1 MNDKNKIKQEKKEES
16 KEIIKEYIEE
26 FNKNLYE
33 LSIKENFFKEEKD
46 LEIVEDFC
54 IEVED
59 INKQEEE
66 KEKKKRIINM
76 IGIIMYQMRKS
87 LYEWAHL
94 RTYFIIERIKKV
106 MKIFIHFII
115 KYMEEN
121 IKNKEIN
128 KEDIQKITIIF
139 KIGMEEKI
147 EKEYE
152 DIIKIFSVKEFYNE
166 MSSEGI
172 IKLKEKRNK
181 EEIKEDNKNILDK
194 QIMKGLLNIDVTKTI
209 NKELEEKDIYGKIIE
224 ENQRIFNYEEKG
236 IGKYFE
242 YITIPIDSISE
253 RIKNNKEKNINN
265 QNDIQKINKEIKEIL
280 IFIMNTFPK
289 IEPTCIGYISKV
301 LVKITEIHDLL
312 SEINYHDECEN
323 LVSIIYSIINIIG
336 ENIGNI
342 VVETNMQAYC
352 AAHLFQTL
360 LPNNFSLKEFLKSLN
375 NTNESIDMPCL
386 YPMAVA
392 LTFSRE
398 VFQKISN
405 NKKFIVDES
414 SYKNVSS
421 IPLKLKMYDVEFDA
435 LTLQNNSVLST
446 IILSPGGKFLDII
459 FSLLLMSFLG
469 IGYLEQ
475 ELLRE
480 KKIFIKKEEEIK
492 EKENKINK
500 QKKII
505 GKLDIS
511 ITNKENNKSNAFL
524 KTPRNKTPRNT
535 LTPRKSIL
543 TPRKEENKEI
553 KEIKDKK
560 IKIEEIKKKEE
571 NNKEIN
577 YDITRSLPLY
587 LSIFIFGES
596 SNEELRKYVSKY
608 FNAYHLDVI
617 IFLTQIES
625 NNININSQ
633 EKIYGP
639 LVKDKESIMN
649 LRSLCS
655 SLVNY
660 NWLSEQLMG
669 YIIRKQNKEYP
680 IQVPNELIIFL
691 TRVWINRITNKKE
704 GDKEDMQGINLWE
717 TMNKNIEKI
726 IKEKEWKKGEVISQ
740 EYMIMML
747 LIYNSFKEENKKKF
761 IIQIFNNII
770 NIEINKEINKIILS
784 RLCMML
790 KYMIEHFKENG
801 NEIIESIQKNILT
814 KDIIINKSENIIYP
828 NYMKY
833 NQEVLKEIKK
843 KIEGTEY
850 QNIEFYSLNQ
860 ENKYQDMINKIRRG
874 LLENNE
880 KNGEIIQNILSKEE
894 YCIFINKLLQFLQ
907 INKIITN
914 EIEEM
919 INEYLYHNIIE
930 LLTILPPSNN
940 IIEKFQN
947 KQIFSDNGINDGLI
961 ILIMW
966 MNLFSYDINPIP
978 KEIEDNAKELFK
990 DLINIL
996 DKIGNIKEER
1006 KDQGIHYES
1015 IIKIIIDTIK
1025 SHCWNDIMI
1034 KSRIKEMEE
1043 EVEDKENIQ
1052 INEELLKRKKVII
1065 KIKEEEE
1072 NTNNNLTQRE
1082 ILKKEINS
1090 INEIMYKEEEEEKE
1104 KIKEEEIVNNNNKI
1118 RIIDNLPIL
1127 PIQSFS
1133 EACNEICIKKPQILF
1148 DIITKILQKYSEM
1161 MKKGWREYIEE
1172 KGINKEYSQIF
1183 IDIMYKGIDLNSIEH
1198 IIEEM
1203 YSTPK
1208 EINEKKNIIKEIGT
1222 QKGIKMKEFIHPLN
1236 YLIESI
1242 EYHPNITSKQGKI
1255 GMKQSLIES
1264 IIILIKEICERN
1276 NINGNYQDSKIMKEI
1291 FKLSISYI
1299 NKFIEKEIIEVGK
1312 KLCGDTLSEPMMKQ
1326 AILPIIDDFLE
1337 DFLIEYQNKK
1347 EEYKIII
1354 PNIREYFKEMKK
1366 IIEDIEIQKQHGKV
1380 GGEMYYYQ
1388 HKNYYREP
1396 NLIIYFKCAS
1406 EIIDKE
1412 VNEEIMKYIIKL
1424 CNVNNSIKD
1433 EIETI
1438 IEGNGKEIFSKWGIQ
1453 NIIGFNDNDNI
1464 FRIAES
1470 STTIQFFKFINTI
1483 MKINAITGQVN
1494 VNGVIEAFSQGI
1506 EEVFKKYPNYIGKY
1520 FKIITEYS
1528 LENGE
1533 FIIILNSLNNWLE
1546 KINKEYKEF
1555 NYKEIEGISSLF
1567 EEIQHIIMI
1576 IPKKEKKNEIKN
1588 LIKKE
1593 EEEGNDEIIK
1603 IEDKCSKKEYK
1614 EEFKQPMYHCYVC
1627 DINCCNSCIKNC
1639 HEGHDTIY
1647 LGEITSI
1654 CECKCK
1660 EEEEE
1665 KKKDKK
1671 RNNDEGI
1678 KDKKQ
1683 QAILR
1688 ALNRDYTIPK
1698 LIKELIKRIEE
1709 TKEHY
1714 KEEKDKNQN
1723 ILKNKIMLQNEGI
1736 GIGYEENILIDNNH
1750 FKMKSSQNMRII
1762 PMVSKGIIKQN
1773 LICCDEERIYYVRKG
1788 NEIEINNIQK
1798 LLSLKRNENNEEN
1811 NIIEVPFEIINMS
1824 CCPEENKK
1832 ILVNGYRNAEIIIIG
1847 ENEEEQQIELVMDNT
1862 DKDIFINCIEWI
1874 DKERIAITTRN
1885 SIKIFEINKINENNS
1900 SIIESSIDYK
1910 ILQGEILSSVIIKTP
1925 IIKRIII
1932 STTES
1937 ELFYQDIPKSFNEN
1951 NKEEIIQKEFK
1962 INHEKE
1968 LFIIKYLER
1977 ENILILSKET
1987 LESYLIEL
1995 NNKGEIYNEVETIF
2009 ETLPTYFIETS
2020 KNTMIS
2026 NCQENKSIKSYK
2038 IMNNGLNYIKLYE
2051 KEEIGGI
2058 CYSNKEKI
2066 IFIGICNGNLIGLKE
2081 TEEIEKINKL
2091 KPMRSNKQRFFEKI
2105 EYIKPED
2112 YEIKEDNKKIIIP
2125 EGKIQLYHCNIQC
2138 TKKVIRGI
2146 KIYFGKKVPKQINF
2160 KERNYPI
2167 GEGERWYDI
2176 ELRKKESLLNN
2187 INISYCS
2194 TINEEDNI
2202 SIEDIEIYGESKE
2215 EFNYEER
2222 KIIEE
2227 MKKEDNKEGK
2237 ENNIFE
2243 ECIKKGIEIIGIIY
2257 NITRSNKDRDE
2268 YKEDIINKVK
2278 EIYNKGYK
2286 GINKACQDTLKLLSV
2301 NEQTEQKII
2310 EKFKEINEKMINSND
2325 NKEWNKYL
2333 LFIYDNQNKKPNI
2346 LLKYLISNPRFI
2358 TNFCNNVI
2366 DKYNELKPSIISI
2379 LIKILLRNIE
2389 IIEISKNHYKQHFEI
2404 IKTIILLPQQLSEIA
2419 LITIC
2424 QYFTEK
2430 KPRIKEIEYTIRSII
2445 QENKIIAVEK
2455 QIEIK
2460 GGEIEFEYVKN
2471 IKETLNVMVN
2481 NKNKGK
2487 EEKLQ
2492 TITETKEMSI
2502 NKIIDEREPIEMN
2515 EMIYGIINGILE
2527 IMNQIKEKSNVFGMM
2542 GVIFYW
2548 IITQKNYIIKEEYID
2563 NLIDKMIEI
2572 IKENNEENSFI
2583 IIKLISCLLS
2593 SLDIEY
2599 YQQYTRNEL
2608 TNIIY
2613 SFKQGI
2619 LPKPSV
2625 SLSRIIAKSIIKN
2638 KNGIE
2643 HELYQLFNK
2652 EYNKIIN
2659 GKLKIQIKGE
2669 KGNIHRKPISENNE
2683 SMFDDIEIKI
2693 IENIMSII
2701 YYLFNYKRDME
2712 IKEIDDK
2719 EIWNKQIRELVNKNE
2734 FHTISYSCKRVLYQF
2749 GGGAYA
2755 FHLKTDSEMYQHSIP
2770 KIIEIMNQLIKKQ
2783 EIQNENEF
2791 KEEIYKIIRTSFK
2804 RPNLFQQYIRE
2815 DNEIFLLMIE
2825 LLSMN
2830 LHNDIIVLL
2839 LKLLRSSFL
2848 INVDKT
2854 IREKPIKYGI
2864 TQLQTII
2871 EERQKV
2877 LDDLEKNKDSERIF
2891 VESICKDSHILH
2903 NIILSLLQL
2912 NDKLINIELTKLIE
2926 SIGNL
2931 ANQYQRNTLLNILWD
2946 CYPQFNTNST
2956 LLSMI
2961 STISFLKAQGTL
2973 KIDHSIN
2980 QYLN

>member
-1 MNDKNKIKQEKKEES
+1 M
-16 KEIIKEYIEE
+16 
-26 FNKNLYE
+26 
-33 LSIKENFFKEEKD
+33 
-46 LEIVEDFC
+46 VEDFC

-76 IGIIMYQMRKS
+76 IGIIMYQMRRS

-121 IKNKEIN
+121 IKNKEIS
-128 KEDIQKITIIF
+128 KEDIQTITIIF
-139 KIGMEEKI
+139 KIGMEERFEIK
-147 EKEYE
+147 YE
-152 DIIKIFSVKEFYNE
+152 DIIKLFNVKEFYNE
-166 MSSEGI
+166 MSSEGV
-172 IKLKEKRNK
+172 IKLKEKRSK
-181 EEIKEDNKNILDK
+181 EEIKEDNNNILDK
-194 QIMKGLLNIDVTKTI
+194 QIMKGLLNVDVTKTI

-242 YITIPIDSISE
+242 YITIPIDNISE
-253 RIKNNKEKNINN
+253 RIKKNKEQNINN
-265 QNDIQKINKEIKEIL
+265 QNDIQMINKGIKEIL

-289 IEPTCIGYISKV
+289 IEPTCIGYVGKV

-360 LPNNFSLKEFLKSLN
+360 LPNTFSLKEFLKNIN
-375 NTNESIDMPCL
+375 NTNECIDMPCL

-405 NKKFIVDES
+405 NKKFVVDES

-421 IPLKLKMYDVEFDA
+421 ISLKLKMYEVEFDA
-435 LTLQNNSVLST
+435 LALQSNSVLST

-480 KKIFIKKEEEIK
+480 KKVVIKKEEEVK

-511 ITNKENNKSNAFL
+511 ITNKENNKSSAFL

-543 TPRKEENKEI
+543 SPRKEENKEMN
-553 KEIKDKK
+553 DKK
-560 IKIEEIKKKEE
+560 IKLDKIEKKEE
-571 NNKEIN
+571 NHKEIN

-625 NNININSQ
+625 NNIAIDSN
-633 EKIYGP
+633 ERMYGP

-761 IIQIFNNII
+761 IIMIFNDII
-770 NIEINKEINKIILS
+770 SIEMNKEMNKIILS

-801 NEIIESIQKNILT
+801 NEIIEGVQKNILT
-814 KDIIINKSENIIYP
+814 KDIIINKSESLIYP

-833 NQEVLKEIKK
+833 NQEALKEIKK

-860 ENKYQDMINKIRRG
+860 EDKYQDMINKIRRG
-874 LLENNE
+874 ILENNE
-880 KNGEIIQNILSKEE
+880 KNGEIIQSILSKEE
-894 YCIFINKLLQFLQ
+894 YCIFINKLLQLLQ
-907 INKIITN
+907 IKKVIKN
-914 EIEEM
+914 EIGDM
-919 INEYLYHNIIE
+919 INEYLYHSIIE
-930 LLTILPPSNN
+930 LLTILPPSVN
-940 IIEKFQN
+940 IIEKFQS
-947 KQIFSDNGINDGLI
+947 KQTFSTNGINDGLI

-978 KEIEDNAKELFK
+978 KEVENNAKELFK
-990 DLINIL
+990 DLMSIL
-996 DKIGNIKEER
+996 DTIGNITEER
-1006 KDQGIHYES
+1006 KEQGIHYES

-1034 KSRIKEMEE
+1034 NGRIKEMED

-1052 INEELLKRKKVII
+1052 VDEELLKRKKVII
-1065 KIKEEEE
+1065 KIKEEE
-1072 NTNNNLTQRE
+1072 NTNNTLTQRE

-1090 INEIMYKEEEEEKE
+1090 INEIMYKEEEEEKP
-1104 KIKEEEIVNNNNKI
+1104 KEEEVVINNNKI

-1133 EACNEICIKKPQILF
+1133 EACNEICVKKPQILF
-1148 DIITKILQKYSEM
+1148 DMITKILQKYSEM
-1161 MKKGWREYIEE
+1161 MKKGWKEYIEE

-1183 IDIMYKGIDLNSIEH
+1183 I
-1198 IIEEM
+1198 
-1203 YSTPK
+1203 
-1208 EINEKKNIIKEIGT
+1208 
-1222 QKGIKMKEFIHPLN
+1222 
-1236 YLIESI
+1236 
-1242 EYHPNITSKQGKI
+1242 
-1255 GMKQSLIES
+1255 
-1264 IIILIKEICERN
+1264 
-1276 NINGNYQDSKIMKEI
+1276 
-1291 FKLSISYI
+1291 
-1299 NKFIEKEIIEVGK
+1299 
-1312 KLCGDTLSEPMMKQ
+1312 
-1326 AILPIIDDFLE
+1326 IIDDFLE
-1337 DFLIEYQNKK
+1337 DFLIEYQSKK
-1347 EEYKIII
+1347 EEYKIVI
-1354 PNIREYFKEMKK
+1354 PNIREYFKEMKR
-1366 IIEDIEIQKQHGKV
+1366 IIEDIEVQKQHGKV

-1396 NLIIYFKCAS
+1396 NLITYFKCAK
-1406 EIIDKE
+1406 EITDKE
-1412 VNEEIMKYIIKL
+1412 VNEEIMNYIIEL
-1424 CNVNNSIKD
+1424 CNGNNTIKD

-1470 STTIQFFKFINTI
+1470 STTIQFFKFINSI
-1483 MKINAITGQVN
+1483 MKVNVITGQVN

-1520 FKIITEYS
+1520 FKVITEYS

-1533 FIIILNSLNNWLE
+1533 FITILNTLNGWLE
-1546 KINKEYKEF
+1546 KLNKEYKEF
-1555 NYKEIEGISSLF
+1555 NYKEIEGISSLL

-1576 IPKKEKKNEIKN
+1576 IPKKEKKNETRN

-1593 EEEGNDEIIK
+1593 EGNDDIIK
-1603 IEDKCSKKEYK
+1603 REDKCSKKEYT

-1627 DINCCNSCIKNC
+1627 DIDCCNSCIKNC

-1647 LGEITSI
+1647 LGEITTI
-1654 CECKCK
+1654 CGCECK
-1660 EEEEE
+1660 EEED

-1671 RNNDEGI
+1671 RSNDEGV

-1698 LIKELIKRIEE
+1698 LIKELIERIEE

-1714 KEEKDKNQN
+1714 KEEKDRNQN
-1723 ILKNKIMLQNEGI
+1723 VLKNKVMLQNEGI
-1736 GIGYEENILIDNNH
+1736 GIGYEESILIDKSY
-1750 FKMKSSQNMRII
+1750 FKMKSSQNMRIV

-1773 LICCDEERIYYVRKG
+1773 LICCDDETLYYVRKG
-1788 NEIEINNIQK
+1788 NEIEMNNIQK
-1798 LLSLKRNENNEEN
+1798 LLSLKGIERIENNEEDN
-1811 NIIEVPFEIINMS
+1811 VIEVPFEIINMI

-1847 ENEEEQQIELVMDNT
+1847 ENEEEQQIELVMDST
-1862 DKDIFINCIEWI
+1862 DKDVFISCIEWI

-1900 SIIESSIDYK
+1900 SIIEPSIDYK
-1910 ILQGEILSSVIIKTP
+1910 IPQGEILSSVIIKTP
-1925 IIKRIII
+1925 IIRRIII

-1937 ELFYQDIPKSFNEN
+1937 ELFYQDIPKSFDEN
-1951 NKEEIIQKEFK
+1951 NKEEIIQKEFIIK
-1962 INHEKE
+1962 HEKE
-1968 LFIIKYLER
+1968 LFIMKYLER

-1995 NNKGEIYNEVETIF
+1995 NNKGESCNEVETLF
-2009 ETLPTYFIETS
+2009 ETLPTYFVETS

-2058 CYSNKEKI
+2058 CYSNKEQI
-2066 IFIGICNGNLIGLKE
+2066 IFIGICNGSLIRLKE
-2081 TEEIEKINKL
+2081 TEEIERINKL

-2105 EYIKPED
+2105 EYIKPEE
-2112 YEIKEDNKKIIIP
+2112 YEIKEDIKRIIIP
-2125 EGKIQLYHCNIQC
+2125 EGRIQLYHCNIKC
-2138 TKKVIRGI
+2138 TKEVIRGI
-2146 KIYFGKKVPKQINF
+2146 KIYVGKKVPKQINF
-2160 KERNYPI
+2160 KERSYPI

-2176 ELRKKESLLNN
+2176 ELRKKESLSSDN

-2222 KIIEE
+2222 KVIEE

-2243 ECIKKGIEIIGIIY
+2243 ECIKMGIEIIGIIY
-2257 NITRSNKDRDE
+2257 NITRSTKDRDE

-2301 NEQTEQKII
+2301 DEQTEQKII
-2310 EKFKEINEKMINSND
+2310 ERFKEINEEMINSND
-2325 NKEWNKYL
+2325 NKEWNKCL
-2333 LFIYDNQNKKPNI
+2333 LFIYDNQNKRPNI

-2389 IIEISKNHYKQHFEI
+2389 IIEISKNHYKQHFEV
-2404 IKTIILLPQQLSEIA
+2404 IKTIVLLPHQLSEMA

-2430 KPRIKEIEYTIRSII
+2430 KPRLKEIEYTIRSII
-2445 QENKIIAVEK
+2445 QENRIIAVEK
-2455 QIEIK
+2455 QIEVK
-2460 GGEIEFEYVKN
+2460 GGEIEFEYVEN
-2471 IKETLNVMVN
+2471 LKETLNVMVN

-2492 TITETKEMSI
+2492 TITETKEMAI

-2527 IMNQIKEKSNVFGMM
+2527 IMNQIKEKNNIFGMM

-2548 IITQKNYIIKEEYID
+2548 IITQKNYIIKEEYVD
-2563 NLIDKMIEI
+2563 TLIDKMIEM

-2608 TNIIY
+2608 TNTIY

-2625 SLSRIIAKSIIKN
+2625 SLSRTIAKSIIKN
-2638 KNGIE
+2638 KKGIE
-2643 HELYQLFNK
+2643 NEFYQLFKK
-2652 EYNKIIN
+2652 EYTKVIN
-2659 GKLKIQIKGE
+2659 GELKPESKGE
-2669 KGNIHRKPISENNE
+2669 KGIIHRKPISENNE
-2683 SMFDDIEIKI
+2683 SMFDGIEMKI
-2693 IENIMSII
+2693 IENIMSTI

-2712 IKEIDDK
+2712 IKENN
-2719 EIWNKQIRELVNKNE
+2719 ENIWNEPIRELVSKNE
-2734 FHTISYSCKRVLYQF
+2734 FHNISYSGKRMLYQF

-2755 FHLKTDSEMYQHSIP
+2755 FHLKSDSEMYQQSIP

-2783 EIQNENEF
+2783 EVNNENEF
-2791 KEEIYKIIRTSFK
+2791 KEEIHKIIRTSFK

-2830 LHNDIIVLL
+2830 LHNNIIILL
-2839 LKLLRSSFL
+2839 LQLLRSSFL

-2877 LDDLEKNKDSERIF
+2877 VEDLEKNKDSERIF

-2912 NDKLINIELTKLIE
+2912 NDQLINVELTKLIE

-2931 ANQYQRNTLLNILWD
+2931 ANQYQRDTLLNILWD
-2946 CYPQFNTNST
+2946 CYPKFNTNST